1 MNDIDMIRTSET
13 LYEMHG
19 RSPTVIKLGGSFA
32 FSPDLKDWIAAI
44 ARCAGRAVIVPGG
57 GPFADAVRA
66 AQAKMG
72 FDDRAAH
79 RMGLLAME
87 QYGCAIESL
96 HEALS
101 LADSL
106 DSIRRGLADDQVPVW
121 LPTPMA
127 MGAADIPQSWDV
139 TSDSLAAWLAGK
151 IGAERLVLVKQVE
164 PAPGTAHV
172 AHLTKRDIVDRAF
185 ANFLAASG
193 VPAFI
198 VGPKDHGAIGR
209 LLCGEPVG
217 IRIIA

>member
-1 MNDIDMIRTSET
+1 MQ
-13 LYEMHG
+13 G
-19 RSPTVIKLGGSFA
+19 GGPTVIKLGGSFA
-32 FSPDLKDWIAAI
+32 FSADLGDWIAAI
-44 ARCAGRAVIVPGG
+44 AACAGRAVIVPGG

-66 AQAKMG
+66 AQVQMG

-87 QYGCAIESL
+87 QYGCAIKNL

-106 DSIRRGLADDQVPVW
+106 DSIRRGLADDEVPVW
-121 LPTPMA
+121 LPTQMA
-127 MGAADIPQSWDV
+127 LGATDIRPSWDV

-164 PAPGTAHV
+164 PAHGTARV
-172 AHLTKRDIVDRAF
+172 ADLAERDIVDAAF
-185 ANFLAASG
+185 ANFLTASG

-198 VGPKDHGAIGR
+198 LGPKDHVAVGR

-217 IRIIA
+217 VRIIA

>member
-1 MNDIDMIRTSET
+1 
-13 LYEMHG
+13 MHG
-19 RSPTVIKLGGSFA
+19 RGPTVIKLGGSFA
-32 FSPDLKDWIAAI
+32 FSADLRDWIAAI
-44 ARCAGRAVIVPGG
+44 TRCTGRAVIVPGG

-66 AQAKMG
+66 AQAQMG

-79 RMGLLAME
+79 RMALLAME
-87 QYGCAIESL
+87 QYGCAIKSR

-106 DSIRRGLADDQVPVW
+106 DSIGRGLAAGQVPVW

-127 MGAADIPQSWDV
+127 LGAADIPQSWDV

-151 IGAERLVLVKQVE
+151 IGAERLVLVKQTE
-164 PAPGTAHV
+164 PAHGTACV
-172 AHLTKRDIVDRAF
+172 ADLAERDIVDRAF
-185 ANFLAASG
+185 ANFLIASG

-198 VGPKDHGAIGR
+198 LGPKDHVAVGR
-209 LLCGEPVG
+209 SLCGEPVG